1 MIMGAVHEFGRKWAP
16 IAERLRLPGRD
27 ANSIKNRFNAK
38 HFQTAFK
45 AFEAQCDATASAAA
59 ASSSASSSAAE
70 APPPPDF

>member
-1 MIMGAVHEFGRKWAP
+1 MVCVRPVTDAHSRGGDGGGGAG
-16 IAERLRLPGRD
+16 